1 MNAPS
6 LAGLL
11 KGGRQG
17 LFYRPCL
24 HLVHLIPPGSG
35 VGPGEIPVF
44 RILGAALSGVDG
56 IPIEVEVR
64 ISSQLPRIDIVGL
77 PEAAVRESAAR
88 VRAAISAI
96 GVTFPAR
103 RVTVNL
109 APAGVQKSGAGL
121 DLPIA
126 IGILAASEAI
136 ETGSL
141 GSLALVGELAL
152 DGRLRAVRGALA
164 RTICLAE
171 VGARR
176 VIVPRENGPE
186 AGLAPGTD
194 VRIADDLASVV
205 QSLGSGKAL
214 PRAPRA
220 ALAKPPAVSP
230 RVDLRDIRGQAR
242 GKRALEIMA
251 AGGHGLLFLGP
262 PGTGKTLLARSLPG
276 LLPELEFEQ
285 ALEVTRIHG
294 ATGRLDRDAPLMT
307 ERPFRAPHHTA
318 SRAGLLG
325 GGSPP
330 RPGEVSLAHRGVLFL
345 DELPEFERR
354 SLESLRQVIE
364 ERRVVIARAHG
375 TSDFPAHFQLA
386 AAANPCP
393 CGWRLSELRDCRCD
407 DASVARYS
415 ARLSGPLRD
424 RIDLH
429 VTVPEVSWSELDR
442 PGELPDSASVRT
454 RVEAARRYQA
464 RRLAGFGVSNNAEI
478 PLGVLEAAVAATPD
492 ARALL
497 ARAVERLALSARGA
511 HRVLRVAR
519 TVADLAN
526 EPRVGPAA
534 VAEALDLRE
543 EARGGRTLA

>member
-1 MNAPS
+1 MQALPSIRDPRPS
-6 LAGLL
+6 LE
-11 KGGRQG
+11 
-17 LFYRPCL
+17 
-24 HLVHLIPPGSG
+24 I
-35 VGPGEIPVF
+35 GPAEISVS
-44 RILGAALSGVDG
+44 RILGAALAGVDG

-64 ISSQLPRIDIVGL
+64 ISSQLPQIDIVGL

-96 GVTFPAR
+96 GGTFPAR

-109 APAGVQKSGAGL
+109 APAGVRKSGAGL

-126 IGILAASEAI
+126 IGILAADGALEASP
-136 ETGSL
+136 ETNQL
-141 GSLALVGELAL
+141 GALALIGELAL

-164 RTICLAE
+164 RTLCLAAA
-171 VGARR
+171 GARR

-186 AGLAPGTD
+186 AGLTPRID
-194 VRIADDLASVV
+194 VRIAEDLASVV
-205 QSLGSGKAL
+205 EFLDGGRDL
-214 PRAPRA
+214 PRAPKA
-220 ALAKPPAVSP
+220 AAARSTEAGS

-242 GKRALEIMA
+242 AKRALEIMA

-262 PGTGKTLLARSLPG
+262 PGTGKTLLAQSLPG
-276 LLPELEFEQ
+276 LLPALDFEA

-325 GGSPP
+325 GGAPP

-364 ERRVVIARAHG
+364 ERRVLIARAQG
-375 TSDFPAHFQLA
+375 TSEFPAHFQLA

-393 CGWRLSELRDCRCD
+393 CGWRLSEIRDCRCD
-407 DASVARYS
+407 DAAVARYA

-429 VTVPEVSWSELDR
+429 VSVPEISWSELEGPAD
-442 PGELPDSASVRT
+442 GAESAWVREC
-454 RVEAARRYQA
+454 VEAARRRQA
-464 RRLAGFGVSNNAEI
+464 RRLGGYGISTNAEI
-478 PLGVLEAAVAATPD
+478 PIGALDEAVAATPE

-497 ARAVERLALSARGA
+497 AKAVERLALSARAA

-519 TVADLAN
+519 TVADLAD

-534 VAEALDLRE
+534 MAEAVDLRGE
-543 EARGGRTLA
+543 VSRPIG

>member
-1 MNAPS
+1 VS
-6 LAGLL
+6 
-11 KGGRQG
+11 
-17 LFYRPCL
+17 
-24 HLVHLIPPGSG
+24 
-35 VGPGEIPVF
+35 

-96 GVTFPAR
+96 GGTFPAR

-109 APAGVQKSGAGL
+109 APAGVRKSGAGL

-126 IGILAASEAI
+126 IGILSAAGDLEASG
-136 ETGSL
+136 TGA
-141 GSLALVGELAL
+141 LALVGELAL
-152 DGRLRAVRGALA
+152 DGRLRGVRGALA
-164 RTICLAE
+164 RALCLAAA
-171 VGARR
+171 GAQR
-176 VIVPRENGPE
+176 VIVPRENGAE
-186 AGLAPGTD
+186 AGLTPGLD
-194 VRIADDLASVV
+194 VRVADDLGSVV
-205 QSLGSGKAL
+205 DSLGTGKDL
-214 PRAPRA
+214 PPAPKATAARAPDPGSSA
-220 ALAKPPAVSP
+220 
-230 RVDLRDIRGQAR
+230 DLRDIRGQAR
-242 GKRALEIMA
+242 AKRALEIMA

-276 LLPELEFEQ
+276 LLPRLDFEE

-294 ATGRLDRDAPLMT
+294 ATGRLDRDAPLAS

-364 ERRVVIARAHG
+364 ERRVVIARAQG
-375 TSDFPAHFQLA
+375 TAEFPAHFQLA

-393 CGWRLSELRDCRCD
+393 CGWRFSELRDCRCD
-407 DASVARYS
+407 DAAVARYS

-429 VTVPEVSWSELDR
+429 VSVPEISWRELEG
-442 PGELPDSASVRT
+442 PGEAPGSASVQA
-454 RVEAARRYQA
+454 RVEATRIRQS
-464 RRLAGFGVSNNAEI
+464 RRLAAWGVSTNAEI
-478 PLGVLEAAVAATPD
+478 PVGALEAAVAATPE

-497 ARAVERLALSARGA
+497 AKAVDRLALSARAA
-511 HRVLRVAR
+511 HRILRVAR
-519 TVADLAN
+519 TVADLAG
-526 EPRVGPAA
+526 EERVGPAA
-534 VAEALDLRE
+534 MAEAVDLRE
-543 EARGGRTLA
+543 ESGTEPLRPR

>member
-1 MNAPS
+1 MS
-6 LAGLL
+6 
-11 KGGRQG
+11 
-17 LFYRPCL
+17 
-24 HLVHLIPPGSG
+24 
-35 VGPGEIPVF
+35 
-44 RILGAALSGVDG
+44 RILGASLSGVDG

-96 GVTFPAR
+96 GKSFPLR
-103 RVTVNL
+103 RITVNL
-109 APAGVQKSGAGL
+109 APAGVRKSGAGL

-126 IGILAASEAI
+126 IGILAAAEVLPA
-136 ETGSL
+136 ERLTG
-141 GSLALVGELAL
+141 LALVGELAL

-164 RTICLAE
+164 RTLCLAAAG
-171 VGARR
+171 VRR

-186 AGLAPGTD
+186 AGLAPGVD

-205 QSLGSGKAL
+205 ESLGAGRPLAA
-214 PRAPRA
+214 APKITA
-220 ALAKPPAVSP
+220 AGSPPDAADAGF
-230 RVDLRDIRGQAR
+230 RIDLRDVRGQAR
-242 GKRALEIMA
+242 AKRALEIMA
-251 AGGHGLLFLGP
+251 AGGHGLLLLGP

-276 LLPELEFEQ
+276 LLPTLDFEE

-294 ATGRLDRDAPLMT
+294 VTGRLDRDAPLIR

-364 ERRVVIARAHG
+364 ERRVRIARAQG
-375 TSDFPAHFQLA
+375 TAEFPAHFQLA

-393 CGWRLSELRDCRCD
+393 CGWRLSERRDCRCD
-407 DASVARYS
+407 DASVARYA

-429 VTVPEVSWSELDR
+429 VSVPEVSWSELDG
-442 PGELPDSASVRT
+442 PGDAPDSASVRA
-454 RVEAARRYQA
+454 RVAAARLRQA
-464 RRLAGFGVSNNAEI
+464 QRLAEFGVSTNAEI
-478 PLGVLEAAVAATPD
+478 PIGALGAAVALTPE

-497 ARAVERLALSARGA
+497 AKAVERLALSARAA
-511 HRVLRVAR
+511 HRVLRVSR
-519 TVADLAN
+519 TVADLSGDD
-526 EPRVGPAA
+526 RVGPAA
-534 VAEALDLRE
+534 MAEAVDLRE
-543 EARGGRTLA
+543 EVA

>member
-1 MNAPS
+1 MS
-6 LAGLL
+6 
-11 KGGRQG
+11 
-17 LFYRPCL
+17 
-24 HLVHLIPPGSG
+24 
-35 VGPGEIPVF
+35 

-96 GVTFPAR
+96 GRSVPPR

-109 APAGVQKSGAGL
+109 APAGVRKSGAGL

-126 IGILAASEAI
+126 IGILAAAEAL
-136 ETGSL
+136 EDNRLAG
-141 GSLALVGELAL
+141 LALVGELAL

-164 RTICLAE
+164 RTLCLAAAG
-171 VGARR
+171 VQQ

-186 AGLAPGTD
+186 AGLAPGVD

-205 QSLGSGKAL
+205 ESLGAGEQL
-214 PRAPRA
+214 
-220 ALAKPPAVSP
+220 PPAPKITTSGSP
-230 RVDLRDIRGQAR
+230 PDLAFRMDLRDIRGQAR
-242 GKRALEIMA
+242 AKRALEIMA
-251 AGGHGLLFLGP
+251 AGGHGLLLLGP

-276 LLPELEFEQ
+276 LLPALDFEE

-294 ATGRLDRDAPLMT
+294 VTGRLDRNAPLIR

-364 ERRVVIARAHG
+364 ERRVLIARAQG
-375 TSDFPAHFQLA
+375 TAEFPAHFQLA

-393 CGWRLSELRDCRCD
+393 CGWRLSERRDCRCD
-407 DASVARYS
+407 DASVSRYG

-429 VTVPEVSWSELDR
+429 VSVPEVSWRELDG
-442 PGELPDSASVRT
+442 PGEAPDSASVRA
-454 RVEAARRYQA
+454 RVEAARRRQM
-464 RRLAGFGVSNNAEI
+464 RRLAEFGVATNAEI
-478 PLGVLEAAVAATPD
+478 PIGALAEAVAATPE

-497 ARAVERLALSARGA
+497 AKAVERLALSARAA
-511 HRVLRVAR
+511 HRVLRVSR
-519 TVADLAN
+519 TVADLAD
-526 EPRVGPAA
+526 ESRVGPAA
-534 VAEALDLRE
+534 LAEAVDLRE
-543 EARGGRTLA
+543 EVL

>member
-1 MNAPS
+1 VS
-6 LAGLL
+6 
-11 KGGRQG
+11 R
-17 LFYRPCL
+17 
-24 HLVHLIPPGSG
+24 V
-35 VGPGEIPVF
+35 
-44 RILGAALSGVDG
+44 LGAALSGVDG
-56 IPIEVEVR
+56 IPIEVEVG
-64 ISSQLPRIDIVGL
+64 ISSQIPRIDIVGL

-96 GVTFPAR
+96 GRSVPLR
-103 RVTVNL
+103 RITVNL
-109 APAGVQKSGAGL
+109 APAGVRKSGAGL

-126 IGILAASEAI
+126 IGILAAGGDLDESH
-136 ETGSL
+136 L
-141 GSLALVGELAL
+141 RSLALVGELAL

-164 RTICLAE
+164 RTLCLATA
-171 VGARR
+171 GARR

-186 AGLAPGTD
+186 AGLAPGID

-205 QSLGSGKAL
+205 ESLDGSRIL
-214 PRAPRA
+214 PRAPKA
-220 ALAKPPAVSP
+220 AIARPADP
-230 RVDLRDIRGQAR
+230 AFRLDLRDIRGQAR
-242 GKRALEIMA
+242 AKRALEIMA

-276 LLPELEFEQ
+276 LLPALGFDE

-294 ATGRLDRDAPLMT
+294 AAGRLDRDAPLLT

-364 ERRVVIARAHG
+364 ERRVLVARAQG
-375 TSDFPAHFQLA
+375 TAEFPAHFQLA

-393 CGWRLSELRDCRCD
+393 CGWRLSERRDCRCD
-407 DASVARYS
+407 DAAVARYS
-415 ARLSGPLRD
+415 ARISGPLRD

-429 VTVPEVSWSELDR
+429 VSVPEISWRELDG
-442 PGELPDSASVRT
+442 PPDADESASVRA
-454 RVEAARRYQA
+454 RVEAARLRQTQ
-464 RRLAGFGVSNNAEI
+464 RLAGSGFSTNAEI
-478 PLGVLEAAVAATPD
+478 PVGALEAAVEATPE

-497 ARAVERLALSARGA
+497 GKAAERLALSARA
-511 HRVLRVAR
+511 VHRILRVAR
-519 TVADLAN
+519 TVADLAG
-526 EPRVGPAA
+526 ERQVGPAA
-534 VAEALDLRE
+534 MAEAVDF
-543 EARGGRTLA
+543 RGEGPAGSLMS

>member
-1 MNAPS
+1 MS
-6 LAGLL
+6 
-11 KGGRQG
+11 
-17 LFYRPCL
+17 
-24 HLVHLIPPGSG
+24 
-35 VGPGEIPVF
+35 

-88 VRAAISAI
+88 VRAAISSI
-96 GVTFPAR
+96 GWTFPAR

-109 APAGVQKSGAGL
+109 APAGVRKSGAGL

-126 IGILAASEAI
+126 IGILAADGALEASRL
-136 ETGSL
+136 EA
-141 GSLALVGELAL
+141 LALIGELAL

-164 RTICLAE
+164 RALCLAAA
-171 VGARR
+171 GARK

-186 AGLAPGTD
+186 AGLAPGID
-194 VRIADDLASVV
+194 VRVAEDLASVMR
-205 QSLGSGKAL
+205 SIETGEEL
-214 PRAPRA
+214 PRAPEVPAARSPNPSYRA
-220 ALAKPPAVSP
+220 
-230 RVDLRDIRGQAR
+230 DLRDIRGQAR
-242 GKRALEIMA
+242 AKRALEIMA
-251 AGGHGLLFLGP
+251 AGGHGMLLLGP

-276 LLPELEFEQ
+276 LLPELGFDE

-294 ATGRLDRDAPLMT
+294 ATGRIDRKAPLMR

-364 ERRVVIARAHG
+364 DRRVLIARAQG
-375 TSDFPAHFQLA
+375 TSEFPAHFQLA

-393 CGWRLSELRDCRCD
+393 CGWRLSEIRDCRCD
-407 DASVARYS
+407 DAAVARYS

-429 VTVPEVSWSELDR
+429 VTVPEVSWRELDG
-442 PGELPDSASVRT
+442 PGEGAESAWVRK
-454 RVEAARRYQA
+454 RVEAARRRQA
-464 RRLAGFGVSNNAEI
+464 RRLAAFGIATNAEI
-478 PLGVLEAAVAATPD
+478 PVGALQAAVDATPE
-492 ARALL
+492 ARAFL
-497 ARAVERLALSARGA
+497 AKAVERLALSARAA

-519 TVADLAN
+519 TVADLAD
-526 EPRVGPAA
+526 ERRVGPAA
-534 VAEALDLRE
+534 VAEAVDLRE
-543 EARGGRTLA
+543 EVHGTSAIR